1 MTRARATAL
10 ALVNWKGVFYER
22 YQLDRRVTALEGS
35 NGAGKTTVMIAAY
48 IVLLPDMSRLR
59 FTNLG
64 ETAAIGGD
72 RGIWGRL
79 GEPARPSYAALE
91 LDLGEGLRVIAGVLL
106 TRKAE
111 PTLELT
117 PFLIS
122 ELQPGVR
129 LQDLLLLVT
138 AEEEAVPEL
147 ADLRLN
153 VAAARAKL
161 EVFSSAKDYFAALFE
176 LGIGALRLSSDEDR
190 GRLGDML
197 RTSMTGGISRAITAE
212 LRSFLLREQVS
223 ISDTL
228 GRMRENLN
236 ACRRTRIE
244 VSEAQ
249 LLEQEIS
256 GVYDAG
262 QGMFAAALQAT
273 RERAHE
279 QREAALNLEEAA
291 KRARQALAEAVK
303 ATEALAAREQELSQ
317 QLDQQR
323 EALELLREQTRVSES
338 HEALRAIQR
347 DVELE
352 RAAAAARVEQAR
364 AHKQSAASEREAQK
378 KQREAAQLNQERAA
392 LGLADLQAGLDE
404 LHRRSSAHRQAQ
416 RLLAEVTALS
426 GGEAPSTEA
435 LPALVEQ
442 AHGRLRDIDAERL
455 ARERTLTL
463 AAQRQEEWRAASELL
478 GELGH
483 AAAAESAYQ
492 TARDALRALDKLE
505 QALAE
510 KPVLTERLAEHRRL
524 AERQQAAHKAA
535 RALGL
540 TPGPGALQ
548 QLEGLLLAADSEL
561 EKLEEQKRALE
572 DERRRVSGERAS
584 TRERLAQAQANL
596 GKHRRVL
603 QRVERITASA
613 GPFTPTREA
622 VLRLR
627 DSLSGEREELKSAL
641 HDATARRE
649 QLLHDANHLEGSGG
663 QFSAELLKLRDEL
676 DGELLGNRFEELNV
690 KEAARL
696 EALLGPLTHAI
707 VVDDVAEASARLQG
721 KTREL
726 SELRLIAAGTDLALL
741 NQQASENG
749 GDLYV
754 TEGPALRVT
763 RRPERPTLGRKAR
776 EARIEDLRR
785 EAVGL
790 GEELESR
797 QARLRAV
804 TAALGEIDQLLP
816 DAELLERG
824 DPAQAQSV
832 LQTEEQQLTRD
843 EQALDQS
850 VVELALRMNETRAL
864 GGRQRSLL
872 SEAFLLDAENH
883 AEMAAAIAAE
893 LARLEQAQS
902 ELTRLT
908 APRQKLSALLE
919 ALRLPPPATEELAR
933 FEAERSELGAE
944 RDRVFRLLEALTQL
958 NQELPALA
966 WEDAERSLQNRE
978 QVAPALEEQ
987 HQRARAAVETAEQQV
1002 LAAEAAW
1009 EQATSELQ
1017 SAEAELGAIA
1027 AHAERLTAELSSS
1040 GVPADLTPE
1049 RAAAQLA
1056 ELRATA
1062 ERLTLEER
1070 DLLARRGAGSERV
1083 RQLGQDL
1090 GRIERERDSALA
1102 AAEPA
1107 RARWLTLRDHAERA
1121 LVLHSGESSE
1131 HDAPRSALELAA
1143 EARSRAELLQDRL
1156 SAARGGDALASE
1168 VGAHDLDA
1176 DDAFLSLWLRVREW
1190 LARRVPAQVAQVEDP
1205 LLALERLRGHL
1216 TVLEQRLGHQEADLR
1231 GASEDIARGIEVQ
1244 LRRAKAQVRRLNQN
1258 LDGVSFGSIAGIR
1271 VELRRAAQMEPVLR
1285 ALAEGSAQEL
1295 LFQSSLPTE
1304 EALSEILRRYG
1315 GGRSGGGRVLDYR
1328 EYIELVVEVQRKADG
1343 SWEPAN
1349 PTRLSTGEAIGVG
1362 AALMMVILAEWE
1374 RDANLLRAR
1383 RGPGSLRFLF
1393 LDEANRLSQDN
1404 LGSLFDLCESLDLQ
1418 LLIAAP
1424 EVARAEGNTTY
1435 RLIRKVTE
1443 DGREEVIVSGRRALT
1458 SEPLPVAAPPATT
1471 PTQGS
1476 LFEN

>member
-1 MTRARATAL
+1 LSRARATAL

-22 YQLDRRVTALEGS
+22 YQLDRRVTALEGA

-64 ETAAIGGD
+64 ESAAIGGD

-79 GEPARPSYAALE
+79 GEPTRPSYAALE
-91 LDLGEGLRVIAGVLL
+91 LDLGDGVRVIAGVLL

-122 ELQPGVR
+122 DLQPGTR
-129 LQDLLLLVT
+129 LQDLLLVVT

-147 ADLRLN
+147 AELRLN

-161 EVFSSAKDYFAALFE
+161 EVFSSAKDYFAAMFE
-176 LGIGALRLSSDEDR
+176 LGIGALRLASDEDR
-190 GRLGDML
+190 SRLGDML
-197 RTSMTGGISRAITAE
+197 RTSMTGGISRAITTE
-212 LRSFLLREQVS
+212 LRSFLLREQGS
-223 ISDTL
+223 IGDTL

-244 VSEAQ
+244 VGEAQ

-279 QREAALNLEEAA
+279 EREAVLRLEEAA
-291 KRARQALAEAVK
+291 GHARQ
-303 ATEALAAREQELSQ
+303 TLSQ
-317 QLDQQR
+317 AMQAAQLLETR
-323 EALELLREQTRVSES
+323 EHELGEQLSERRAALELLREQTRISEG
-338 HEALRAIQR
+338 HATLRAIQR
-347 DVELE
+347 EVEQE
-352 RAAAAARVEQAR
+352 RELKARHADQAR
-364 AHKQSAASEREAQK
+364 AHKQNAANEREAQK
-378 KQREAAQLNQERAA
+378 KQREAAQRNQERAA

-404 LHRRSSAHRQAQ
+404 LHRRSSAYRTAQ
-416 RLLAEVTALS
+416 RLLGEVTAL
-426 GGEAPSTEA
+426 GGEAAPSAEQ
-435 LPALVEQ
+435 LPSRLEQ
-442 AHGRLRDIDAERL
+442 VKARLGEVDAERL
-455 ARERTLTL
+455 GRERALTM
-463 AAQRQEEWRAASELL
+463 AAQRQQEWQAAQALLSEL
-478 GELGH
+478 GR
-483 AAAAESAYQ
+483 SAPPDLAFE
-492 TARDALRALDKLE
+492 TAREALRELDKRE

-524 AERQQAAHKAA
+524 AERQQAAQKAA
-535 RALGL
+535 QALGL
-540 TPGPGALQ
+540 PPGPGALP
-548 QLEGLLLAADSEL
+548 QLDAALLSADNEL
-561 EKLEEQKRALE
+561 LQLEEQKRVLE
-572 DERRRVSGERAS
+572 DERRRVSGERDA

-596 GKHRRVL
+596 GKHRRL
-603 QRVERITASA
+603 QQRVERIAKSE
-613 GPFTPTREA
+613 GPFSPTREA

-627 DSLSGEREELKSAL
+627 DSLSSERQELKNAL
-641 HDATARRE
+641 LIATQTRE

-663 QFSAELLKLRDEL
+663 QFSSELLKLRDEL
-676 DGELLGNRFEELNV
+676 DGELLGNRFEELDV

-696 EALLGPLTHAI
+696 EALLGPLTQAI
-707 VVDDVAEASARLQG
+707 VVDDVAEATLRLQG
-721 KTREL
+721 KPREL
-726 SELRLIAAGTDLALL
+726 AELRLITAGTDLELL
-741 NQQASENG
+741 DQHAYENA

-754 TEGPALRVT
+754 SEGPALRVT

-790 GEELESR
+790 GEELERR
-797 QARLRAV
+797 QSRLRSV
-804 TAALGEIDQLLP
+804 TTALTEIDQLLP

-824 DPAQAQSV
+824 DPGQEQSL
-832 LQTEEQQLTRD
+832 LQTEEQKLARD
-843 EQALDQS
+843 GQALDQAI
-850 VVELALRMNETRAL
+850 VDLAVRATETRARA
-864 GGRQRSLL
+864 GRTRGLL
-872 SEAFLLDAENH
+872 SEAFLLDGENH
-883 AEMAAAIAAE
+883 AEKAAEIAGELLRLEQTASE
-893 LARLEQAQS
+893 LARL
-902 ELTRLT
+902 LL
-908 APRQKLSALLE
+908 PRQKLTALLE
-919 ALRLPPPATEELAR
+919 ALRVPPPSTEELAR
-933 FEAERSELGAE
+933 FEAERSELGRE
-944 RDRVFRLLEALTQL
+944 RDRLFRLLEALTQL
-958 NQELPALA
+958 SQELPALA
-966 WEDAERSLQNRE
+966 WEDAERSLQNSE
-978 QVAPALEEQ
+978 KIAPALEEQ
-987 HQRARAAVETAEQQV
+987 HQRARAAVEAAELQV
-1002 LAAEAAW
+1002 QHAEAAW
-1009 EQATSELQ
+1009 EKATAELQ
-1017 SAEAELGAIA
+1017 HAEAELSAIA
-1027 AHAERLTAELSSS
+1027 AHAERLAQELSSA
-1040 GVPADLTPE
+1040 GLPADLTPE
-1049 RAAAQLA
+1049 SAAQQLD
-1056 ELRATA
+1056 ELRAGA

-1070 DLLARRGAGSERV
+1070 DLLARRGASAERV
-1083 RQLGQDL
+1083 RQLGLDL
-1090 GRIERERDSALA
+1090 GKIERDLAAAKA

-1107 RARWLTLRDHAERA
+1107 AARWQALRAHAERA

-1131 HDAPRSALELAA
+1131 HDVPRSALELAA

-1156 SAARGGDALASE
+1156 AAARGGDALARE
-1168 VGAHDLDA
+1168 VGEQELDG

-1231 GASEDIARGIEVQ
+1231 GASEDVARGIEVQ

-1271 VELRRAAQMEPVLR
+1271 VELRRSAQMEPVLR

-1304 EALSEILRRYG
+1304 EALSEILRRFG

-1328 EYIELVVEVQRKADG
+1328 EYLELVVEVQRKADG

-1362 AALMMVILAEWE
+1362 AALMMVVLAEWE

-1424 EVARAEGNTTY
+1424 EVARADGNTTY

-1443 DGREEVIVSGRRALT
+1443 DGREEVIVSGRRALGA
-1458 SEPLPVAAPPATT
+1458 EPLPSAAAIATA
-1471 PTQGS
+1471 PTQGN

>member
-22 YQLDRRVTALEGS
+22 YQLDRRVTALEGA

-79 GEPARPSYAALE
+79 GEPSRPSYAALE
-91 LDLGEGLRVIAGVLL
+91 LDLGDGLRVIAGVLL

-129 LQDLLLLVT
+129 LQDLLLVVT

-147 ADLRLN
+147 AELRLN
-153 VAAARAKL
+153 VAAAQAKI
-161 EVFSSAKDYFAALFE
+161 EVFGSAKDYFAALFE

-190 GRLGDML
+190 SRLGDML

-212 LRSFLLREQVS
+212 LRSFLLREQAS
-223 ISDTL
+223 IGDTL

-273 RERAHE
+273 REHARE
-279 QREAALNLEEAA
+279 QREAALGLEDAA
-291 KRARQALAEAVK
+291 ARLRQTLADGVRAAEAFQ
-303 ATEALAAREQELSQ
+303 AREHELGQQLSQ
-317 QLDQQR
+317 QRDALD
-323 EALELLREQTRVSES
+323 LLREQTRISES
-338 HEALRAIQR
+338 HQALRAIQR
-347 DVELE
+347 DVDQERTTATAQVELL
-352 RAAAAARVEQAR
+352 RAK
-364 AHKQSAASEREAQK
+364 KQSAASERGSQK
-378 KQREAAQLNQERAA
+378 KQREAAQQNQERAA
-392 LGLADLQAGLDE
+392 RGLADLQAGLDE

-416 RLLAEVTALS
+416 RLLAEVATLS
-426 GGEAPSTEA
+426 GQPPSAVE
-435 LPALVEQ
+435 LPARIEQ
-442 AHGRLRDIDAERL
+442 AQGRLREIDAERL
-455 ARERTLTL
+455 ERERSLTL
-463 AAQRQEEWRAASELL
+463 AAQRQAEWRAASALSS
-478 GELGH
+478 ELGC
-483 AAAAESAYQ
+483 AAAPDTAYQ
-492 TARDALRALDKLE
+492 QARDALRQLDKLE

-510 KPVLTERLAEHRRL
+510 KPALSERLSEHRRL

-535 RALGL
+535 LALAL

-548 QLEGLLLAADSEL
+548 QLEGLLSAADSEL
-561 EKLEEQKRALE
+561 EKLERQTRALE
-572 DERRRVSGERAS
+572 DERRRVVAERKS
-584 TRERLAQAQANL
+584 TREQLAQAQATL
-596 GKHRRVL
+596 GKHRRLL
-603 QRVERITASA
+603 QRVERITAST

-641 HDATARRE
+641 QAATARRE

-663 QFSAELLKLRDEL
+663 QFSPELLKLRDEL
-676 DGELLGNRFEELNV
+676 DGELLGNRFEELDI
-690 KEAARL
+690 KAAARL
-696 EALLGPLTHAI
+696 EALLGPLTQAI
-707 VVDDVAEASARLQG
+707 VVDDVAQASLRLQG
-721 KTREL
+721 KAREL
-726 SELRLIAAGTDLALL
+726 SELRLIAAGTDLELL
-741 NQQASENG
+741 NQHASENA

-776 EARIEDLRR
+776 EARIEDLRK

-790 GEELESR
+790 GEELERR

-824 DPAQAQSV
+824 DPAQAQSL
-832 LQTEEQQLTRD
+832 LQAAEQQLTRD

-850 VVELALRMNETRAL
+850 IADLMLRVNETRAQA
-864 GGRQRSLL
+864 GRQRNLL
-872 SEAFLLDAENH
+872 SEAFLLEAENH
-883 AEMAAAIAAE
+883 AEVAAAIGSE
-893 LARLEQAQS
+893 LARLAEAES
-902 ELTRLT
+902 ELSRL
-908 APRQKLSALLE
+908 ASPRRKLGALLE
-919 ALRLPPPATEELAR
+919 ALRIPPPSVDDLAR

-944 RDRVFRLLEALTQL
+944 RDRIFRLLEALTQL
-958 NQELPALA
+958 SQELPALA

-978 QVAPALEEQ
+978 QVAPALEQQ
-987 HQRARAAVETAEQQV
+987 HQRARAAMEAAELHVLTAE
-1002 LAAEAAW
+1002 ATW
-1009 EQATSELQ
+1009 EQATAELQ
-1017 SAEAELGAIA
+1017 NAEAELGAIA
-1027 AHAERLTAELSSS
+1027 AHAERLAQELASS
-1040 GVPADLTPE
+1040 GLPADLTPE

-1062 ERLTLEER
+1062 QRLTLEER
-1070 DLLARRGAGSERV
+1070 ELLARRGAGAERV

-1090 GRIERERDSALA
+1090 AKIERDRDAAQA

-1107 RARWLTLRDHAERA
+1107 RARWQALRDHAERA
-1121 LVLHSGESSE
+1121 LVLHSGESSD

-1156 SAARGGDALASE
+1156 AAARGGDALASE
-1168 VGAHDLDA
+1168 VGAQALDA
-1176 DDAFLSLWLRVREW
+1176 DDAFLTLWLRVREW

-1271 VELRRAAQMEPVLR
+1271 VEMRRSQQMEPVLR

-1328 EYIELVVEVQRKADG
+1328 EYLELVVEVQRKADG

-1424 EVARAEGNTTY
+1424 EVARADGNTTY

-1443 DGREEVIVSGRRALT
+1443 DGREEVIVSGRRAL
-1458 SEPLPVAAPPATT
+1458 SNEPAALAIPVVAAV
-1471 PTQGS
+1471 QGT

>member
-1 MTRARATAL
+1 MSRARATAL

-22 YQLDRRVTALEGS
+22 YQLDRRVTALEGA

-48 IVLLPDMSRLR
+48 IVLLPDMTRLR

-79 GEPARPSYAALE
+79 GEPTRPSYAALE
-91 LDLGEGLRVIAGVLL
+91 LDLGDGVRVIAGVLL

-122 ELQPGVR
+122 DLQPGTR

-147 ADLRLN
+147 PELRAN

-161 EVFSSAKDYFAALFE
+161 EVFASAKDYFAALFE

-212 LRSFLLREQVS
+212 LRSFLLREQSS
-223 ISDTL
+223 IGDTL

-236 ACRRTRIE
+236 ACRRTRVE
-244 VSEAQ
+244 VSESQ

-262 QGMFAAALQAT
+262 QGMFAAALQAC
-273 RERAHE
+273 RERARE
-279 QREAALNLEEAA
+279 QRVSAGHLAAAA
-291 KRARQALAEAVK
+291 RRAEQALQGAVRSAEALE
-303 ATEALAAREQELSQ
+303 TRENELSQ
-317 QLDQQR
+317 QLSAER
-323 EALELLREQTRVSES
+323 EAQNLLREQQRGFAS

-347 DVELE
+347 DLE
-352 RAAAAARVEQAR
+352 Q
-364 AHKQSAASEREAQK
+364 EREAATAQVNEARAQK
-378 KQREAAQLNQERAA
+378 LGTADAREVERQKREAAQHDQQRAA

-404 LHRRSSAHRQAQ
+404 LHRRSSAHRNAQ
-416 RLLAEVTALS
+416 RLLAEVATLS
-426 GGEAPSTEA
+426 GAPAPSADEIPGLLELQQT
-435 LPALVEQ
+435 
-442 AHGRLRDIDAERL
+442 RLGEIDAQRL
-455 ARERTLTL
+455 IRERALTL
-463 AAQRQEEWRAASELL
+463 AAEQNREWQTALGLLAAL
-478 GELGH
+478 GRSTET
-483 AAAAESAYQ
+483 ESAYA
-492 TARDALRALDKLE
+492 TARDALHELDAWE
-505 QALAE
+505 RGLAE
-510 KPVLTERLAEHRRL
+510 RPALVARLSEHRRL
-524 AERQQAAHKAA
+524 AERQNTAQKAA
-535 RALGL
+535 QALGL
-540 TPGPGALQ
+540 S
-548 QLEGLLLAADSEL
+548 LEGGGSLERLEARLAAADSDL
-561 EKLEEQKRALE
+561 ERLDEQRRVLEEQRRQVSA
-572 DERRRVSGERAS
+572 ERGL
-584 TRERLAQAQANL
+584 TRERLLQAQSSL
-596 GKHRRVL
+596 GKHRRLL
-603 QRVERITASA
+603 QRVERIAASA
-613 GPFTPTREA
+613 GPFAPTREA

-627 DSLSGEREELKSAL
+627 DSLSGERQELADAL
-641 HDATARRE
+641 EAATSRRE
-649 QLLHDANHLEGSGG
+649 QLLHDANHLEASGG

-676 DGELLGNRFEELNV
+676 DGELLGNRFEELDP
-690 KEAARL
+690 KAAARL

-707 VVDDVAEASARLQG
+707 VVDDVAEASQRLQG
-721 KTREL
+721 KPREL
-726 SELRLIAAGTDLALL
+726 PELRLIAAGTDLGALDQ
-741 NQQASENG
+741 NASEHAA
-749 GDLYV
+749 DLFV
-754 TEGPALRVT
+754 SEGPALRIT

-785 EAVGL
+785 EAASL
-790 GEELESR
+790 GEELERR
-797 QARLRAV
+797 QARLRSV
-804 TAALGEIDQLLP
+804 TQALAEIDQLLP

-824 DPAQAQSV
+824 DPAQAQSL
-832 LQTEEQQLTRD
+832 LQVEERKLEQD

-850 VVELALRMNETRAL
+850 ISDFAVQMSETRVAA
-864 GGRQRSLL
+864 GRCRALL
-872 SEAFLLDAENH
+872 SEAFLLDAASH
-883 AEMAAAIAAE
+883 AEQAAKLGEE
-893 LARLEQAQS
+893 LAHLEQAAS
-902 ELTRLT
+902 ELTRLGK
-908 APRQKLSALLE
+908 PRKELAALLD
-919 ALRLPPPATEELAR
+919 ALRVPPAGSEELLR
-933 FEAERSELGAE
+933 FETERAKLDAE
-944 RDRVFRLLEALTQL
+944 RDRTFRLLEALAQL
-958 NQELPALA
+958 QAELPALG
-966 WEDAERSLQNRE
+966 WGDAERALQNRE

-987 HQRARAAVETAEQQV
+987 HQRARAAVEAAEQQV
-1002 LAAEAAW
+1002 QAADAAW
-1009 EQATSELQ
+1009 EQATADLQ
-1017 SAEAELGAIA
+1017 RAEAALGAIEAHTARLAQELASIGVA
-1027 AHAERLTAELSSS
+1027 AELTPEGVAARLAELSTL
-1040 GVPADLTPE
+1040 V
-1049 RAAAQLA
+1049 
-1056 ELRATA
+1056 
-1062 ERLTLEER
+1062 ERLGLEER
-1070 DLLARRGAGSERV
+1070 DLLAKRGAQAERL
-1083 RQLGQDL
+1083 RQLGLEL
-1090 GRIERERDSALA
+1090 GKIERDLASSQA

-1107 RARWLTLRDHAERA
+1107 EQRWLALRAHAEA
-1121 LVLHSGESSE
+1121 AQVLHSGEVSDE
-1131 HDAPRSALELAA
+1131 DQQRSALELRA
-1143 EARSRAELLQDRL
+1143 EARSRAELLRDRL
-1156 SAARGGDALASE
+1156 SAARGGDALARDVPEPSP
-1168 VGAHDLDA
+1168 
-1176 DDAFLSLWLRVREW
+1176 DDDDGFLALWLRVREW
-1190 LARRVPAQVAQVEDP
+1190 LSRRVPAQVAQVEDP

-1216 TVLEQRLGHQEADLR
+1216 SVLEQRLSHQEADLR
-1231 GASEDIARGIEVQ
+1231 GASEDVARGIEVQ

-1271 VELRRAAQMEPVLR
+1271 VEMRRAQQMEPVLR

-1328 EYIELVVEVQRKADG
+1328 EYLELVVEVQRKADG

-1443 DGREEVIVSGRRALT
+1443 DGREEVIVSGRRALGA
-1458 SEPLPVAAPPATT
+1458 EPLAAAAPVTEPV
-1471 PTQGS
+1471 QHL

>member
-1 MTRARATAL
+1 MSRTRATAL

-22 YQLDRRVTALEGS
+22 YQLDRRVTALEGA

-79 GEPARPSYAALE
+79 GEPTRPSYAALE
-91 LDLGEGLRVIAGVLL
+91 LDLGDGVRVIAGVLL

-122 ELQPGVR
+122 ELSPSVR

-138 AEEEAVPEL
+138 ADEEAVPEL
-147 ADLRLN
+147 GELRAN
-153 VAAARAKL
+153 VAAAQAKI
-161 EVFSSAKDYFAALFE
+161 EVFSSAKDYFATLFE

-212 LRSFLLREQVS
+212 LRSFLLREQGSVG
-223 ISDTL
+223 DTL

-244 VSEAQ
+244 VGESQ
-249 LLEQEIS
+249 ILEQEIS

-279 QREAALNLEEAA
+279 QREAALALEQAA
-291 KRARQALAEAVK
+291 GHARQALTEAMRTAEA
-303 ATEALAAREQELSQ
+303 LDRREGELGQ
-317 QLDQQR
+317 QLAEQR
-323 EALELLREQTRVSES
+323 AAVEELRERARVNES
-338 HEALRAIQR
+338 HAALRAIKR
-347 DVELE
+347 DVDQE
-352 RAAAAARVEQAR
+352 RLVAAEQVTRARVR
-364 AHKQSAASEREAQK
+364 KQSAQSEREAQK
-378 KQREAAQLNQERAA
+378 KQRETAQQNHERAA

-404 LHRRSSAHRQAQ
+404 LLWRSSAYRTAQ
-416 RLLAEVTALS
+416 RLLGEVASLS
-426 GGEAPSTEA
+426 REETLATDD
-435 LPALVEQ
+435 LPARREQ
-442 AHGRLRDIDAERL
+442 AQTQFSEIDGERMN
-455 ARERTLTL
+455 RERALTL
-463 AAQRQEEWRAASELL
+463 AAQRQQEWQTAFALL
-478 GELGH
+478 AELGQECQPE
-483 AAAAESAYQ
+483 AAYEV
-492 TARDALRALDKLE
+492 ARDALRELDKLE
-505 QALAE
+505 QSLSERSELATR
-510 KPVLTERLAEHRRL
+510 LTEQQRL
-524 AERQQAAHKAA
+524 AERQHAA
-535 RALGL
+535 RKSAQALGL
-540 TPGPGALQ
+540 ALEPGSALER
-548 QLEGLLLAADSEL
+548 LEGYLTSADTDL
-561 EKLEEQKRALE
+561 ERLEEQKRALE
-572 DERRRVSGERAS
+572 EERRRVNGERAL
-584 TRERLAQAQANL
+584 TRERLGQAQADL
-596 GKHRRVL
+596 GKHRRLL
-603 QRVERITASA
+603 QRVERIAASA
-613 GPFTPTREA
+613 GQFTPTREA

-627 DSLSGEREELKSAL
+627 DSLSSERQELKSTL
-641 HDATARRE
+641 ETATLARE
-649 QLLHDANHLEGSGG
+649 QLLHDANRLEASGG
-663 QFSAELLKLRDEL
+663 QFPAELLKLRDDL
-676 DGELLGNRFEELNV
+676 DGELLGNRFEELDV

-696 EALLGPLTHAI
+696 EALLGPLTQAI
-707 VVDDVAEASARLQG
+707 VVDDVAAATERLRD
-721 KTREL
+721 KPREL
-726 SELRLIAAGTDLALL
+726 AELRLLAAGTELGFLDQ
-741 NQQASENG
+741 NASESAR
-749 GDLYV
+749 DLYV
-754 TEGPALRVT
+754 TEGPALRIT

-785 EAVGL
+785 EAVTL
-790 GEELESR
+790 GEELERR
-797 QARLRAV
+797 QTRLRSI

-816 DAELLERG
+816 DADLLERG
-824 DPAQAQSV
+824 DPAEAQGTLQAA
-832 LQTEEQQLTRD
+832 EQKLGSD
-843 EQALDQS
+843 EHALDQA
-850 VVELALRMNETRAL
+850 VAELAVRLNETRGLAA
-864 GGRQRSLL
+864 RQRSLL
-872 SEAFLLDAENH
+872 AEAFLLDAENH
-883 AEMAAAIAAE
+883 AEKAAALSAE
-893 LARLEQAQS
+893 LARSEQAAA
-902 ELTRLT
+902 ELSRLGE
-908 APRQKLSALLE
+908 PRKKLGALLD
-919 ALRLPPPATEELAR
+919 ALRVPPLPPEELRR
-933 FEAERSELGAE
+933 FEVERAQLGAE
-944 RDRVFRLLEALTQL
+944 RDRLFRLVEALGRL
-958 NQELPALA
+958 SAELPALA
-966 WEDAERSLQNRE
+966 WEDAERSLANRE
-978 QVAPALEEQ
+978 QIAPALEEQ
-987 HQRARAAVETAEQQV
+987 HQRARVAVEVAEQQV
-1002 LAAEAAW
+1002 QVAEAAW
-1009 EQATSELQ
+1009 EQATTELQ
-1017 SAEAELGAIA
+1017 SAEAELGAIT
-1027 AHAERLTAELSSS
+1027 AHAERLAHELAGSGAAAE
-1040 GVPADLTPE
+1040 LTPE
-1049 RAAAQLA
+1049 RAAERLS
-1056 ELRATA
+1056 ELRAVA

-1070 DLLARRGAGSERV
+1070 DLLARRGAQAERV
-1083 RQLGQDL
+1083 RQLGLNL
-1090 GRIERERDSALA
+1090 GKTERELA
-1102 AAEPA
+1102 AARTAAEPA
-1107 RARWLTLRDHAERA
+1107 AARWQALRAHAERA

-1143 EARSRAELLQDRL
+1143 EARSRAELLEDRL
-1156 SAARGGDALASE
+1156 TTARGGEALARAVSE
-1168 VGAHDLDA
+1168 QALDD

-1190 LARRVPAQVAQVEDP
+1190 LAGRVPTQVAQVDDP

-1216 TVLEQRLGHQEADLR
+1216 TALEQRLGHQEADLR

-1271 VELRRAAQMEPVLR
+1271 VEMRRSQQMEPVLR

-1328 EYIELVVEVQRKADG
+1328 EYLELVVEVQRKVDG

-1424 EVARAEGNTTY
+1424 EVARADGNTTY
-1435 RLIRKVTE
+1435 RLVRKVTD
-1443 DGREEVIVSGRRALT
+1443 DGREEVIVSGRRAL
-1458 SEPLPVAAPPATT
+1458 SNEPAALAVPVAAPV
-1471 PTQGS
+1471 QGT

>member
-1 MTRARATAL
+1 MSRARATAL

-22 YQLDRRVTALEGS
+22 YQLDRRVTALEGA

-64 ETAAIGGD
+64 ESAALGGD

-79 GEPARPSYAALE
+79 GEPTRPSYAALE
-91 LDLGEGLRVIAGVLL
+91 LELGDGVRIIAGVLL

-129 LQDLLLLVT
+129 LQDLLLVVS

-147 ADLRLN
+147 AELRLN

-176 LGIGALRLSSDEDR
+176 LGVGALRLASDEDR
-190 GRLGDML
+190 SRLGDML
-197 RTSMTGGISRAITAE
+197 RTSMTGGISRAITTE
-212 LRSFLLREQVS
+212 LRSFLLREQGS
-223 ISDTL
+223 IGDTL

-244 VSEAQ
+244 VGESQ

-279 QREAALNLEEAA
+279 ERETAQRLEEAA
-291 KRARQALAEAVK
+291 SQVRHTLGEAMRAAESLEEREHALG
-303 ATEALAAREQELSQ
+303 EQLG
-317 QLDQQR
+317 QQR
-323 EALELLREQTRVSES
+323 AALELLREQTRVSEG
-338 HEALRAIQR
+338 HETLRSIQR
-347 DVELE
+347 DVEQE
-352 RAAAAARVEQAR
+352 REAKSAQVNQARV
-364 AHKQSAASEREAQK
+364 HKQSATSEREAQK
-378 KQREAAQLNQERAA
+378 KQREVAQQNQERAA

-416 RLLAEVTALS
+416 RLVAEVATLS
-426 GGEAPSTEA
+426 GEPAPNAEQ
-435 LPALVEQ
+435 LPLRLEQ
-442 AHGRLRDIDAERL
+442 AQRRLTEVDSERL
-455 ARERTLTL
+455 ARERALTL
-463 AAQRQEEWRAASELL
+463 AAQRQQEWQTAQALL
-478 GELGH
+478 NELGH
-483 AAAAESAYQ
+483 APEPDDAFE
-492 TARDALRALDKLE
+492 TAREALRELDRLE

-510 KPVLTERLAEHRRL
+510 KPALTERLAEHGRL
-524 AERQQAAHKAA
+524 AERQQAAQKAA
-535 RALGL
+535 QALGL
-540 TPGPGALQ
+540 TPGPGALL
-548 QLEGLLLAADSEL
+548 QLEAALLGADNEL
-561 EKLEEQKRALE
+561 LQLEEQKRALE
-572 DERRRVSGERAS
+572 DERRRVNTERGA
-584 TRERLAQAQANL
+584 TRERLAQAQTNL
-596 GKHRRVL
+596 GKHRRLL
-603 QRVERITASA
+603 QRVERIAKGA

-627 DSLSGEREELKSAL
+627 DSLSSERQELKGAL
-641 HDATARRE
+641 EAATQTRE

-663 QFSAELLKLRDEL
+663 QFSSELLKLRDEL
-676 DGELLGNRFEELNV
+676 DGELLGNRFEELDV

-696 EALLGPLTHAI
+696 EALLGPLTQAI
-707 VVDDVAEASARLQG
+707 VVDDVAEATAKLQG
-721 KTREL
+721 KPREL
-726 SELRLIAAGTDLALL
+726 AELRLIAAGTDLELL
-741 NQQASENG
+741 NQQASENA

-754 TEGPALRVT
+754 TEGHALRVT
-763 RRPERPTLGRKAR
+763 RRPQRPTLGRKAR

-785 EAVGL
+785 EAVSL
-790 GEELESR
+790 GEELERR
-797 QARLRAV
+797 QARLRSV
-804 TAALGEIDQLLP
+804 TTALTEIDLLLP

-824 DPAQAQSV
+824 DPAQEQSL
-832 LQTEEQQLTRD
+832 LQIEEQKLTRD

-850 VVELALRMNETRAL
+850 VLELALRVSETRARA
-864 GGRQRSLL
+864 GRTRSLL
-872 SEAFLLDAENH
+872 SEAFLLDADDH
-883 AEMAAAIAAE
+883 AEKVAELSNE
-893 LARLEQAQS
+893 LARFEQTTGKLS
-902 ELTRLT
+902 RL
-908 APRQKLSALLE
+908 AGARQKLGSLLE
-919 ALRLPPPATEELAR
+919 ALRVPPPAQEELAR
-933 FEAERSELGAE
+933 FDAERAELGTE
-944 RDRVFRLLEALTQL
+944 RDRLFRLLEALTQL
-958 NQELPALA
+958 SQELPALA
-966 WEDAERSLQNRE
+966 WEDAERSLQNKE

-987 HQRARAAVETAEQQV
+987 HQRARTAVEAAEQQV
-1002 LAAEAAW
+1002 QLAEVAW
-1009 EQATSELQ
+1009 EQATAELQ
-1017 SAEAELGAIA
+1017 HAEAELSAIA
-1027 AHAERLTAELSSS
+1027 AHAARLTQELASS
-1040 GVPADLTPE
+1040 GLPTALSPE
-1049 RAAAQLA
+1049 RAAQQLA

-1070 DLLARRGAGSERV
+1070 DLLARRGAGAERV
-1083 RQLGQDL
+1083 RQLGLDL
-1090 GRIERERDSALA
+1090 GKIERELSAAKA

-1107 RARWLTLRDHAERA
+1107 AARWQALRAHAERA

-1131 HDAPRSALELAA
+1131 HDEPRTALELAA
-1143 EARSRAELLQDRL
+1143 EARSRAELLRDRL
-1156 SAARGGDALASE
+1156 AAARGGDALARE
-1168 VGAHDLDA
+1168 LGEQALDE

-1231 GASEDIARGIEVQ
+1231 GASEDVARGIEVQ

-1271 VELRRAAQMEPVLR
+1271 VELRRSAQMEPVLR

-1328 EYIELVVEVQRKADG
+1328 EYLELVVEVQRKADG

-1362 AALMMVILAEWE
+1362 AALMMVVLAEWE

-1424 EVARAEGNTTY
+1424 EVARADGNTTY

-1458 SEPLPVAAPPATT
+1458 AEPAPSAAVV
-1471 PTQGS
+1471 PTVVQGT
-1476 LFEN
+1476 LFDN